1 MNEELIESTTT
12 NGNTSPSL
20 AARISLSLIGLM
32 AVLPFLQ
39 YHHARPIPAFYT
51 EYIAFFLGMLAL
63 TLFLAGRY
71 WRNIAIPWIVFAPLG
86 LFAVML
92 LQMNLGMSAYYEIQ
106 IIALLYLIWAVLLV
120 ILGAVLRKEFGLT
133 IISVVLAWSFLVG
146 GELSATV
153 AILQHFNIHS
163 FLDSFIA
170 AKNFAAVYGNVGQ
183 TNHFATHICLALASL
198 VFLFAAARL
207 PIWVLI
213 PLALPLLLVLSLSGS
228 RSSGIYLFAVL
239 ALSLLLYWRGTL
251 CTEGYVAKRRLM
263 ITSFLLITGFVLMQ
277 WLLVKTSMFVVPT
290 GSITVADRIFDQA
303 SGTSVRIYLWQEA
316 WHMFLQAPI
325 LGIGTG
331 QFALHHFHLSTVFQN
346 PEITG
351 IYNNAHN
358 LILHLLA
365 ETGLVGT
372 LPVVVGI
379 VLWLFGLYSVRRQ
392 SLDLSLWWLL
402 AIVGIMGIHSLHEY
416 PLWYGHFLGLA
427 AFLLGAGET
436 RFISM
441 QLPHIGKLV
450 TLSILV
456 LGWGVM
462 ATMEQDYRQL
472 ESIMPAHDNQ
482 QNKLLTSSN
491 RSVLQALH
499 QKTLL
504 SPYVDYSLSSN
515 MELNQEKLDLKLKVN
530 QRVMGFHPSA
540 PVTYKQAVLLALN
553 GENEAAIEQAEN
565 AALAYPNELV
575 KFADSLVSLKIEYP
589 KLLERLG
596 DWTNRKIKEKEK

>member
-1 MNEELIESTTT
+1 MNEELIESTT
-12 NGNTSPSL
+12 NGNTSPTL

-51 EYIAFFLGMLAL
+51 EYIAFFLGTAAL

-71 WRNIAIPWIVFAPLG
+71 WRNVAIPWIVFAPMG

-106 IIALLYLIWAVLLV
+106 IIALLYLVWAMLLV

-133 IISVVLAWSFLVG
+133 IISVVLAWSFLMG
-146 GELSATV
+146 GELSAV
-153 AILQHFNIHS
+153 VGILQHFNIDS
-163 FLDSFIA
+163 FLDNFIA

-183 TNHFATHICLALASL
+183 TNHFATYICLALASL
-198 VFLFAAARL
+198 VFLFSAARL
-207 PIWVLI
+207 PIWVVI

-239 ALSLLLYWRGTL
+239 ALSLLVYWRGTL
-251 CTEGYVAKRRLM
+251 CTEGYVAKRRLL
-263 ITSFLLITGFVLMQ
+263 ITSFILITGFVLMQ
-277 WLLVKTSMFVVPT
+277 WLLVKASIFAVPT

-303 SGTSVRIYLWQEA
+303 SGTSARIYLWQEA

-331 QFALHHFHLSTVFQN
+331 QFALHHFQLSTVFQT

-365 ETGLVGT
+365 ETGLAGT
-372 LPVVVGI
+372 LPVVGGI
-379 VLWLFGLYSVRRQ
+379 VLWLLGLYSVRRQ

-402 AIVGIMGIHSLHEY
+402 AMVGIIGIHSLHEY

-427 AFLLGAGET
+427 AFLLGVGET

-450 TLSILV
+450 TLLILV

-462 ATMEQDYRQL
+462 ATVEQDYRQL
-472 ESIMPAHDNQ
+472 ESIMSADDNQ
-482 QNKLLTSSN
+482 QNKSLTSSN

-504 SPYVDYSLSSN
+504 SPYVDYALSST

-540 PVTYKQAVLLALN
+540 PVTYKQAVLLALS
-553 GENEAAIEQAEN
+553 GEDEAAIEQAEN

-575 KFADSLVSLKIEYP
+575 KFADSLVLLKIEYP

-596 DWTNRKIKEKEK
+596 DWTNRKMKEKYK